1 MAHRTVIEAARW
13 VMAWQDGPPGACV
26 QLWHADAA
34 DAVLVIG
41 GAPAAGVWAD
51 FRALADNQ
59 VATHAYCVGLLRGL
73 SAGPGERGQTT
84 RHE

>member
-1 MAHRTVIEAARW
+1 MQPTVIEAARW
-13 VMAWQDGPPGACV
+13 VMAWHVGPSSACV
-26 QLWHADAA
+26 RLWHADAA
-34 DAVLVIG
+34 DAVLVIA
-41 GAPAAGVWAD
+41 GAPASAVWAD

-73 SAGPGERGQTT
+73 SAGTGNRGQTA